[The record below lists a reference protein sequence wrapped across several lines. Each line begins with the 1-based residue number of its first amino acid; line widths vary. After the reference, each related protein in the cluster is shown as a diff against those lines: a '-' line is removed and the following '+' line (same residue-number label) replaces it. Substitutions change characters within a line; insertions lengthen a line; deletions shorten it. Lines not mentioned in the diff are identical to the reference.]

1 MTTSGTDREGSDS
14 RLESHVRELRRA
26 AGLTQEELA
35 RRCHVSRQTL
45 IAIES
50 SRAEPSVAVALR
62 LAAALGRRVED
73 LFQLV
78 EERGSIVAELAAP
91 VQPGAARAPRTRVM
105 LAHVNQRWVAH
116 PLRQDDPMGFG
127 RAADGVLRARAR
139 GSRQR
144 VELLRPLG
152 ELDTNLLV
160 VGCDPALGLLAARLS
175 GRGAH
180 VTWMHASSQA
190 ALEMLAHEHAHVA
203 GAHLFDEGSGE
214 FNVPF
219 VRRMPAARPMVV
231 VTLASW
237 ELGLLVRPGLQASV
251 RGIEA
256 VLQPDLRFVHREPGA
271 EARALVERLLRGARV
286 PGDALEHAPVAH
298 GHFAVAQA
306 IATGGAD
313 VGVATRAAA
322 LAHEL
327 AFVPLTEERF
337 DLIMPRELA
346 STPRVVQLIE
356 TLQGRAFRR
365 ELACLGGY
373 QTRRSG
379 DAIPL

>member
-1 MTTSGTDREGSDS
+1 MASSGNDRDSES
-14 RLESHVRELRRA
+14 RLESRVRELRRA

-35 RRCHVSRQTL
+35 RRCQVSRQAL

-50 SRAEPSVAVALR
+50 GRVEPSVVVALR
-62 LAAALGRRVED
+62 LAAALGQRVED

-78 EERGSIVAELAAP
+78 EERGSVVAELATP
-91 VQPGAARAPRTRVM
+91 VPAAAARAPRTRVV
-105 LAHVNQRWVAH
+105 LAHVNERWVAH

-127 RAADGVLRARAR
+127 RAADGVLRPRGRA
-139 GSRQR
+139 SRQR

-152 ELDTNLLV
+152 ELDANLLV

-175 GRGAH
+175 GRGAP
-180 VTWMHASSQA
+180 VTWMHACSQA
-190 ALEMLAHEHAHVA
+190 ALEMLGREHAHVA

-214 FNVPF
+214 FNLPF
-219 VRRMPAARPMVV
+219 VRRMPAPRPMLV

-237 ELGLLVRPGLQASV
+237 ELGLLVRSGVSV
-251 RGIEA
+251 RGIDD
-256 VLQPDLRFVHREPGA
+256 VLQPGLRFVHREPGA
-271 EARALVERLLRGARV
+271 EARALVERLLRRTHA
-286 PGDALEHAPVAH
+286 PADALAHAPVAH
-298 GHFAVAQA
+298 GHFAVAHA

-313 VGVATRAAA
+313 IGVATRAAA
-322 LAHEL
+322 LAHDLE
-327 AFVPLTEERF
+327 FVPLTEERF
-337 DLIMPRELA
+337 DLVMPSELA
-346 STPRVVQLIE
+346 STPRVAQLIE

-379 DAIPL
+379 DAISI

>member
-1 MTTSGTDREGSDS
+1 MASAGNDRDDGAS

-35 RRCHVSRQTL
+35 RRCHVSRQAL

-50 SRAEPSVAVALR
+50 GRVAPSVAVALR
-62 LAAALGRRVED
+62 LAAALGRRVEE
-73 LFQLV
+73 LFRLV
-78 EERGSIVAELAAP
+78 EERGSIDAELAAP
-91 VQPGAARAPRTRVM
+91 APAGGARAPRTRVV
-105 LAHVNQRWVAH
+105 LAHVDERWVAH

-127 RAADGVLRARAR
+127 RAADGVLRPRAR

-152 ELDTNLLV
+152 ELEANLLV

-175 GRGAH
+175 GSGAP

-190 ALEMLAHEHAHVA
+190 ALEMLARAHAHVA

-219 VRRMPAARPMVV
+219 VRRMPASRPMLV

-256 VLQPDLRFVHREPGA
+256 VLQPGLRFVHREPGA
-271 EARALVERLLRGARV
+271 EARALVERLLRRADAPV
-286 PGDALEHAPVAH
+286 DALARAPVAH

-313 VGVATRAAA
+313 IGVATRAAA
-322 LAHEL
+322 LAHDL

-337 DLIMPRELA
+337 DLVMPRELT
-346 STPRVVQLIE
+346 STPRVAQLIE

-379 DAIPL
+379 DAIPV

>member
-1 MTTSGTDREGSDS
+1 MGSAGNDRDDG
-14 RLESHVRELRRA
+14 ESHLVSSVRDLRRA

-50 SRAEPSVAVALR
+50 SRVEPSVAVALR
-62 LAAALGRRVED
+62 LAAALGRRVEE

-78 EERGSIVAELAAP
+78 EERASVVAELAAP
-91 VQPGAARAPRTRVM
+91 VPAGAGTDRAPRTRVV
-105 LAHVNQRWVAH
+105 LAHVNERWVAH

-127 RAADGVLRARAR
+127 RAADGVLRGR

-152 ELDTNLLV
+152 ELDANLLV

-175 GRGAH
+175 GRGAP

-190 ALEMLAHEHAHVA
+190 ALEMLGREHAHVV

-219 VRRMPAARPMVV
+219 VRRMPAARPMLV

-237 ELGLLVRPGLQASV
+237 ELGLLVRPDLQSSV

-256 VLQPDLRFVHREPGA
+256 VLQPGLRFVHREPGA
-271 EARALVERLLRGARV
+271 EARALVGRLLRRARAS
-286 PGDALEHAPVAH
+286 GDVLAHAPVAH

-313 VGVATRAAA
+313 IGVATRAAA
-322 LAHEL
+322 LAHDL

-337 DLIMPRELA
+337 DLIMPRELG
-346 STPRVVQLIE
+346 STPRVTQLIE

-379 DAIPL
+379 DAIAV